1 MAQRRM
7 EEDLKYNDLPLTSPA
22 IEGPQGPMN
31 HTQPALDG
39 ELPPDPLSYIPSGYG
54 RKE

>member
-7 EEDLKYNDLPLTSPA
+7 EEDLKYNNLRLVTPA
-22 IEGPQGPMN
+22 IEGPNGPMN

-39 ELPPDPLSYIPSGYG
+39 ELPEDPLGYIPSGEE
-54 RKE
+54 R